1 MMGRV
6 APGQAA
12 PLLHHHDQGSQ
23 GGFNRSSQHL
33 DHGGVYEPTSKVDA
47 AAHCSPT
54 CSPVQPWLPANLV
67 GRLRTIDNRLP
78 NEKGRSLDFSE
89 RPRTLC
95 WWWGGT
101 LRQTYVTQRLRTA
114 MKSCGKVRN
123 PAPTANNPT
132 SSARPG
138 APAKCIRQDASVIPV
153 CGIEPTSATPD
164 RLAWLHSAEPAP
176 GRTACFRSKRRK
188 NASIR
193 SADPWPVSSLAP
205 KR

>member
-1 MMGRV
+1 MFDFQTRAKHIAIQLEHSKHRRNEGIR
-6 APGQAA
+6 QASTTKTQKK
-12 PLLHHHDQGSQ
+12 PLQIQ
-23 GGFNRSSQHL
+23 RFFYIIRQN
-33 DHGGVYEPTSKVDA
+33 
-47 AAHCSPT
+47 
-54 CSPVQPWLPANLV
+54 
-67 GRLRTIDNRLP
+67 DNVR
-78 NEKGRSLDFSE
+78 
-89 RPRTLC
+89 

-101 LRQTYVTQRLRTA
+101 LRQIYVTQRLRTA
-114 MKSCGKVRN
+114 ANSSGKVQN

-132 SSARPG
+132 SSARPRSS
-138 APAKCIRQDASVIPV
+138 AKCLSQDASSIPV

-164 RLAWLHSAEPAP
+164 RLAWHHSAEPAP